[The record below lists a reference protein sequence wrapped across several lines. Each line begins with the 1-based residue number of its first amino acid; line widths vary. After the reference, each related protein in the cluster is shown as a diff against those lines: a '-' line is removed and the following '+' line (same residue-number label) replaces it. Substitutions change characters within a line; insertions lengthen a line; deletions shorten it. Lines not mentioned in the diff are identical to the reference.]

1 MNKRKTSRT
10 VKDCEL
16 IGPVAQKGRL
26 NLTDSVETAT
36 RYQASMRD
44 GETGTCIYY

>member
-10 VKDCEL
+10 VKECEL

-26 NLTDSVETAT
+26 NLTDSVETAI
-36 RYQASMRD
+36 RYHFMAIHR
-44 GETGTCIYY
+44 GKFKI